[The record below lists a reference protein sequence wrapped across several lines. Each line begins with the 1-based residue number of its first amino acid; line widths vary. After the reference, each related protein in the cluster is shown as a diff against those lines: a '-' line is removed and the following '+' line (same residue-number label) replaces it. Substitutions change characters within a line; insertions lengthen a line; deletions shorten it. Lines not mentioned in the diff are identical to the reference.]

1 MVERRALGLKGSR
14 DVYGSMLDGGSNR
27 AAERGLVGRGEDGN
41 LGANPG
47 GQDRPI
53 VSQLHNGL
61 IVIFF
66 FFGGHKN
73 API

>member
-1 MVERRALGLKGSR
+1 
-14 DVYGSMLDGGSNR
+14 MLDGGSNR

-41 LGANPG
+41 LGVNPG

-66 FFGGHKN
+66 FLVGIKTIIFKLSICAAFKN
-73 API
+73 QLHSYYH